1 MKTNLINQK
10 IFLAGH
16 NGMVGSSLYSFF
28 KERKF
33 KNIITISRKK
43 LNLGNLKETDR
54 FLKKKKT

>member
-1 MKTNLINQK
+1 MKTNLKNQK

-28 KERKF
+28 KERNF

-43 LNLGNLKETDR
+43 LNLENLEETDK
-54 FLKKKKT
+54 FLKKKNP

>member
-1 MKTNLINQK
+1 MKTNLKNQK

-33 KNIITISRKK
+33 KKIITINRKK
-43 LNLGNLKETDR
+43 LNLGNIDETDK
-54 FLKKKKT
+54 FLKKNKT